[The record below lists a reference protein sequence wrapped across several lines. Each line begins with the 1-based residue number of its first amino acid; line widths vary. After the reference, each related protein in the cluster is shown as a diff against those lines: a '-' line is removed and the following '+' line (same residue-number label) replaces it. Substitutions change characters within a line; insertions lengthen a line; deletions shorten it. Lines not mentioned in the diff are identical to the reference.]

1 MIIECNNCKKKFDVD
16 SSLIPET
23 GRKIQCG
30 SCEHIWFYMPDK
42 PILSEKIENEDDS
55 QIETKN
61 QKKDERIID
70 NNNDKPKT
78 ILKKDS
84 SKISFTKILSYIIVL
99 IITFVAI
106 IIILET
112 FKNPISNIFPNL
124 ELVLFNLFE
133 TLKDIFL
140 FLKNLIL

>member
-1 MIIECNNCKKKFDVD
+1 MIIECNNCKKKFEVD

-42 PILSEKIENEDDS
+42 PILSEKFEKESDS
-55 QIETKN
+55 QIETKT
-61 QKKDERIID
+61 QKKDEKILD
-70 NNNDKPKT
+70 YNNDKPKT
-78 ILKKDS
+78 ILKKNS
-84 SKISFTKILSYIIVL
+84 SKISFIKILSYIIVL
-99 IITFVAI
+99 IISFVAI
-106 IIILET
+106 IIVLET

-133 TLKDIFL
+133 TLEDIFL

>member
-42 PILSEKIENEDDS
+42 PTLSEKFENEDNS
-55 QIETKN
+55 QFEAKS
-61 QKKDERIID
+61 QKKDERIKD
-70 NNNDKPKT
+70 YNNDEPKT

-84 SKISFTKILSYIIVL
+84 NKISFTKILSYIIVL

-106 IIILET
+106 IIVLET
-112 FKNPISNIFPNL
+112 FKTPISNIFPNL

-133 TLKDIFL
+133 TLEDIFL
-140 FLKNLIL
+140 FLKNLIF